1 LPYDGILPA
10 VQEVFMRTRQA
21 TDRDRPFLVEMSRL
35 ASVIE
40 DRPLPPSE
48 SEEVTGKLPGPDD
61 CAVVAVDD
69 HDDPI
74 GAAWWFFHDPPLLA
88 GADGEPLPELTVA
101 VIDSARGHG
110 VGTMLIEA
118 LASEAAT
125 RYTEL
130 SLNVHLRNPAARL
143 YTRTGF
149 RVAGKGRGWF
159 GVAMVRQLRDE

>member
-1 LPYDGILPA
+1 
-10 VQEVFMRTRQA
+10 MRTRRA
-21 TDRDRPFLVEMSRL
+21 TDRDRAFIVEMSRL

-40 DRPLPPSE
+40 DRPLPPPE

-61 CAVVAVDD
+61 RAVIAVDEHD
-69 HDDPI
+69 HSV
-74 GAAWWFFHDPPLLA
+74 GAAWWFFNDPPLLTA
-88 GADGEPLPELTVA
+88 SDGGAIPELIVA

-110 VGTMLIEA
+110 VGTVLIEA
-118 LASEAAT
+118 LAAEAAA

-159 GVAMVRQLRDE
+159 GVAMVRHLREE